1 MESHS
6 RMSLPERLVE
16 GYQAFLEA
24 RLPIELRRFE
34 QLAATGQNPEVMVI
48 GCCDSRVSPE
58 VIFDAHPGELFVVRN
73 VANLVP
79 PYSPTGLTHGVSA
92 ALEFAV
98 LGLKVKHI
106 VVMGHSRCGGVRAFV
121 EHRDRPDPG
130 DFIDN
135 WMSLIAPAAI
145 ALEADGH
152 ALRVGDLICLEQ
164 ASIVRTLAN
173 LMTFPWIR
181 SRVETRDLELFVQ
194 LVKVAPS
201 EPKVPVRGRQWE
213 FPVSGNALDFQ
224 AMMPLMA
231 MGLQDV
237 LDPEALRPIF
247 SAELRRSVRSLS
259 LPTGIADVIF
269 CQSG

>member
-1 MESHS
+1 MQPHS
-6 RMSLPERLVE
+6 RMAFPRRLVE

-24 RLPIELRRFE
+24 RLPIELRRLE
-34 QLAATGQNPEVMVI
+34 QLAAAGQRPEVMVI

-135 WMSLIAPAAI
+135 WMSLIAPAAN

-152 ALRVGDLICLEQ
+152 ALRLGDLTCLEQ
-164 ASIVRTLAN
+164 ASVVRTLAN

-181 SRVETRDLELFVQ
+181 SRVEAGDLELLGAYFD
-194 LVKVAPS
+194 VATGRLSACDRQGGTFLPVVRAEGAQPS
-201 EPKVPVRGRQWE
+201 V
-213 FPVSGNALDFQ
+213 
-224 AMMPLMA
+224 
-231 MGLQDV
+231 
-237 LDPEALRPIF
+237 
-247 SAELRRSVRSLS
+247 
-259 LPTGIADVIF
+259 
-269 CQSG
+269 

>member
-1 MESHS
+1 MEAHA
-6 RMSLPERLVE
+6 RMALPERLVE
-16 GYQAFLEA
+16 GYRAFIAA
-24 RLPIELRRFE
+24 RLPIELCRFE
-34 QLAATGQNPEVMVI
+34 QLATAGQSPEVMII

-106 VVMGHSRCGGVRAFV
+106 VVMGHSHCGGVRAFV

-135 WMSLIAPAAI
+135 WMSLIAPAAT
-145 ALEADGH
+145 ALETDGYT
-152 ALRVGDLICLEQ
+152 LRLGDLTCLEQ
-164 ASIVRTLAN
+164 ASVVQTLAN

-181 SRVETRDLELFVQ
+181 DRVEARDLALLGAYFD
-194 LVKVAPS
+194 VATGRLSACDRHGGTFLAIVPGAPRPS
-201 EPKVPVRGRQWE
+201 V
-213 FPVSGNALDFQ
+213 
-224 AMMPLMA
+224 
-231 MGLQDV
+231 
-237 LDPEALRPIF
+237 
-247 SAELRRSVRSLS
+247 
-259 LPTGIADVIF
+259 
-269 CQSG
+269 